1 MADKKTNLT
10 NMDVESVPLAELVL
24 DQRNAR
30 KGNVA
35 AIVESIRE
43 FGQHR
48 PIVVQRSTKRII
60 AGNHLYKAAQT
71 LGWTHIDVAWVDDD
85 DATAQRRS
93 LADNASGD
101 LAKWDDVMLAELLQE
116 VGPVPGYDLDAIDK
130 LLAKLDKP
138 NKEIDP
144 IFPIVARPS
153 ENYDYVLVIATN
165 ETDVAYMRTKFD
177 LRMEKSYKKEVIGTS
192 HVVTIERLKS
202 LWGK

>member
-1 MADKKTNLT
+1 
-10 NMDVESVPLAELVL
+10 MDVESVPLEDLVL
-24 DQRNAR
+24 DTRNAR

-35 AIVESIRE
+35 AIVDSIKE

-101 LAKWDDVMLAELLQE
+101 LAKWDEVMLAELLQE
-116 VGPVPGYDLDAIDK
+116 VGPVPGYDQDAIDK
-130 LLAKLDKP
+130 LLAKIDKP
-138 NKEIDP
+138 DKEIDP

-153 ENYDYVLVIATN
+153 EKYDYVLVIAMN
-165 ETDVAYMRTKFD
+165 ETDSSFKNLAKYCPLLPKPQRITWSFNTLPVSSILATTF
-177 LRMEKSYKKEVIGTS
+177 
-192 HVVTIERLKS
+192 
-202 LWGK
+202 

>member
-1 MADKKTNLT
+1 MADKKTNST
-10 NMDVESVPLAELVL
+10 NMDVESVPLGELVL

-85 DATAQRRS
+85 DETAQRRS

-101 LAKWDDVMLAELLQE
+101 LAKWDEVMLAELLQE
-116 VGPVPGYDLDAIDK
+116 VGPVPGYDQDAIDK
-130 LLAKLDKP
+130 LLAKIDKP
-138 NKEIDP
+138 DKEIDP

-153 ENYDYVLVIATN
+153 EKYDYVLVIAMN
-165 ETDVAYMRTKFD
+165 ETDAAYMRTKFD